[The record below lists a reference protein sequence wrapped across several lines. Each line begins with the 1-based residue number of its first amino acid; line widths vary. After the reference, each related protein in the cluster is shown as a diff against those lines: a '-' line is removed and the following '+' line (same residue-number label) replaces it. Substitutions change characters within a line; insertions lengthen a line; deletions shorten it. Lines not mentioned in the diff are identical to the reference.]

1 MIGYRNLH
9 DTEALKKP
17 RDAFQSFDR
26 FNLKRV
32 TPQQGRSG
40 PKRLARC
47 YPDGRNSIPSTCI
60 ALNRHEHPADLY
72 RTYPLL
78 LSPASNSATCN
89 TCALISWWITRTSE
103 APFTDASLV
112 VFLRLQLT
120 PADLRT
126 PAEVHL
132 YIYFLQP
139 RFVSTSANDIQRST
153 LLRRQQPDVA
163 SASSLFMTLVW
174 SNLPSHLLRLLMCN
188 THTNS
193 ESTHRPTRVQLCNHV
208 TDQQ

>member
-9 DTEALKKP
+9 DTKALKNTRSAIQSIKRFTARGSP
-17 RDAFQSFDR
+17 RNRAAPAR
-26 FNLKRV
+26 Y
-32 TPQQGRSG
+32 SG
-40 PKRLARC
+40 
-47 YPDGRNSIPSTCI
+47 YQDGTTTYVSRIPSTCI
-60 ALNRHEHPADLY
+60 ALNGHEHPADLY
-72 RTYPLL
+72 RSYPLL

-89 TCALISWWITRTSE
+89 TCALISWWITRNSE

-120 PADLRT
+120 QADLRT

-163 SASSLFMTLVW
+163 ICKQPVYDSSV
-174 SNLPSHLLRLLMCN
+174 
-188 THTNS
+188 
-193 ESTHRPTRVQLCNHV
+193 E
-208 TDQQ
+208 

>member
-32 TPQQGRSG
+32 SAQQGRTG

-72 RTYPLL
+72 RSYPLL

-89 TCALISWWITRTSE
+89 NWPLISWWITRTSE

-120 PADLRT
+120 QADPRT

-132 YIYFLQP
+132 FTTFLQP
-139 RFVSTSANDIQRST
+139 QFVSTMRPASS
-153 LLRRQQPDVA
+153 VA
-163 SASSLFMTLVW
+163 LCYGVNNQMLQSASSLFMTLVW
-174 SNLPSHLLRLLMCN
+174 SNLHHTGCPLMCY

>member
-32 TPQQGRSG
+32 SAQQGRTG

-60 ALNRHEHPADLY
+60 ALNRHEHPADHY

-89 TCALISWWITRTSE
+89 TCALISWWLTRTSE

-120 PADLRT
+120 QLTQGLPPTYTSSPCSCNHSSYQLMRPASSVALCYG
-126 PAEVHL
+126 VNNQM
-132 YIYFLQP
+132 LQ
-139 RFVSTSANDIQRST
+139 
-153 LLRRQQPDVA
+153 
-163 SASSLFMTLVW
+163 SASSLFTTLVW
-174 SNLPSHLLRLLMCN
+174 SNLPSHLLPP
-188 THTNS
+188 H
-193 ESTHRPTRVQLCNHV
+193 VQHPHKL
-208 TDQQ
+208 

>member
-1 MIGYRNLH
+1 MRLKATPLHIDDWIMYSARNRSP
-9 DTEALKKP
+9 LKYKK
-17 RDAFQSFDR
+17 RYSVDQAIYS
-26 FNLKRV
+26 KRV
-32 TPQQGRSG
+32 IDNNGRTGPEQPTRCNQTSG
-40 PKRLARC
+40 SRNPNLPA
-47 YPDGRNSIPSTCI
+47 YPLSDTDR
-60 ALNRHEHPADLY
+60 PAALY
-72 RTYPLL
+72 RKNPLL

-89 TCALISWWITRTSE
+89 NWPLISWWITRNSE

-120 PADLRT
+120 QADLRT

-163 SASSLFMTLVW
+163 ICKQPVYDSSV
-174 SNLPSHLLRLLMCN
+174 
-188 THTNS
+188 
-193 ESTHRPTRVQLCNHV
+193 E
-208 TDQQ
+208 

>member
-1 MIGYRNLH
+1 MTCPPSLSPASTRQSSLGTCRYSELQPRSSPLYLGYVIERQP
-9 DTEALKKP
+9 AACASAV
-17 RDAFQSFDR
+17 RYIDR
-26 FNLKRV
+26 HLPSAQQP
-32 TPQQGRSG
+32 PQ
-40 PKRLARC
+40 
-47 YPDGRNSIPSTCI
+47 PSTCI

-89 TCALISWWITRTSE
+89 NSASTSWWITRTSE

-120 PADLRT
+120 PADPRT
-126 PAEVHL
+126 PADVHL
-132 YIYFLQP
+132 FTMFLQP

-163 SASSLFMTLVW
+163 ICKQPVHDSSV
-174 SNLPSHLLRLLMCN
+174 
-188 THTNS
+188 
-193 ESTHRPTRVQLCNHV
+193 E
-208 TDQQ
+208 